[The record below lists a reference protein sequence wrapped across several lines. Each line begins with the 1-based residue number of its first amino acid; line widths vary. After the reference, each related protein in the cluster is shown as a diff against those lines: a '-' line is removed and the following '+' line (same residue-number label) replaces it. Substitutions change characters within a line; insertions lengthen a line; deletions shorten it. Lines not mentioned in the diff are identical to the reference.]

1 MFGAI
6 GRFCVRRRWWVL
18 VGWVLLV
25 AAGAAAS
32 GPVFAG
38 LKGARA
44 SDRLESIQAYD
55 VFDDNATYGGRV
67 LGLVDDVRI
76 DDPAVRDRVLA
87 AVRDIARIPDVGRVV
102 DPYTGA
108 AAGAGLVAT
117 DRRAGVVVVDL
128 TRDITGRERDTAID
142 AASLRLRELTRQLP
156 GSTVKIGGNPLLN
169 REINQQVQAD
179 TERAEVVSLPIT
191 LAVMVVIFA
200 GLLAALL
207 PLVGALA
214 AIGGAFLCLLGF
226 SAVLTLDPN
235 TVPVTTLLGLGISID
250 YALLMVSRF
259 REERAAGAGVP
270 GAVERTVATAGRTIA
285 FSALTVAVSLAALMI
300 FDDPTF
306 RAIGA
311 AGAAVVVV
319 ALLAALTLVPALL
332 SLVGGRIRISRGL
345 APEHGFFSR
354 LAGWVQ
360 RRAWPVAVG
369 VAALLLAAG
378 TPLLS
383 LRLENG
389 GTQLLPPSFESVQVQ
404 QNLAV
409 RFPGAGIDPVTILAR
424 ATPAELDAYVAGLG
438 AKIDRSGVLDVGMA
452 SRLSASPYSSVD
464 ITPAGSSQGDEAKQL
479 VRELRANR
487 PPFQSWVTGDAAV
500 LIDFSR
506 SLADRL
512 PWAFA
517 VIVIALFV
525 LLFLMTGSV
534 LVPLKALL
542 MNTISLGASF
552 GALVWVFQEG
562 HLEGLLG
569 FTSTGA
575 IETWVPVIVF
585 AFAFGVSMDYEV
597 FLLARIKELYD
608 SGLRND
614 DAVRIGMQRSG
625 RIITS
630 AALLIV
636 IVFCG
641 FGAGR
646 MLGIKEMGF
655 ALAVAVVVDATLVRC
670 LLVPATMTLLGDLN
684 WWAPGPLRR
693 LHARFG
699 LREEAAGV
707 VPAPRPEP
715 GTDRRGTDRPGTDR
729 PLRHRHRVDGGSE
742 ELRVTREGGKPEVVR
757 PGPRD

>member
-1 MFGAI
+1 VRVFAAI
-6 GRFCVRRRWWVL
+6 GRFCVRRRWLVL
-18 VGWVLLV
+18 LGWVLLV
-25 AAGAAAS
+25 AAGAVAS

-38 LKGARA
+38 LEAARA

-76 DDPAVRDRVLA
+76 ADPTVEAEVRA
-87 AVRDIARIPDVGRVV
+87 AVRDVAEIPDVGRVI
-102 DPYTGA
+102 DPYSTPR
-108 AAGAGLVAT
+108 LVAT
-117 DRRAGVVVVDL
+117 DGRAGLVVVDL
-128 TRDITGRERDTAID
+128 ARDLSGSRRDAAID
-142 AASLRLRELTRQLP
+142 AVSLRLRELTRTLP
-156 GSTVKIGGNPLLN
+156 GSTVKMGGNPLLN
-169 REINQQVQAD
+169 REINQQVRTD
-179 TERAEVVSLPIT
+179 TERAELVSLPIT
-191 LAVMVVIFA
+191 LIVMVVIFA

-207 PLVGALA
+207 PLLGALA

-226 SAVLTLDPN
+226 SAFLTLDPN

-259 REERAAGAGVP
+259 REERAAGADVP

-311 AGAAVVVV
+311 AGVAVVVV
-319 ALLAALTLVPALL
+319 ALLAALTLVPVLL
-332 SLVGGRIRISRGL
+332 SLVGGRIRVTRGL
-345 APEHGFFSR
+345 APADGFFSR

-360 RRAWPVAVG
+360 KRAWPVAIG
-369 VAALLLAAG
+369 VTVLLLAAG
-378 TPLLS
+378 SPLLS

-389 GTQLLPPSFESVQVQ
+389 GTQLLPPEFESVQVQ
-404 QNLAV
+404 QNLNV
-409 RFPGAGIDPVTILAR
+409 RFPGAGTDPVTILAR

-438 AKIDRSGVLDVGMA
+438 
-452 SRLSASPYSSVD
+452 SRLDRADVLEVGTAERLGSSPYSSVD
-464 ITPAGSSQGDEAKQL
+464 LTPAGSSQGEQAKQL
-479 VRELRANR
+479 VGQLRANR
-487 PPFQSWVTGDAAV
+487 PAFQSWVTGDAAV

-506 SLADRL
+506 SLAERL
-512 PWAFA
+512 PWAFG
-517 VIVIALFV
+517 VIVVALFV

-534 LVPLKALL
+534 LVPVKALL
-542 MNTISLGASF
+542 MNTVSLGASF

-569 FTSTGA
+569 FTAAGA

-608 SGLRND
+608 TGLRND
-614 DAVRIGMQRSG
+614 DAVRVGLQRSG

-641 FGAGR
+641 FAAGR
-646 MLGIKEMGF
+646 ELGVKELGF

-693 LHARFG
+693 VHARFG
-699 LREEAAGV
+699 LREAAAASAGEL
-707 VPAPRPEP
+707 VPVPRADP
-715 GTDRRGTDRPGTDR
+715 GPGPQPRAARRP
-729 PLRHRHRVDGGSE
+729 RHRADGGSE
-742 ELRVTREGGKPEVVR
+742 ELRVIRQDGKPEVVR
-757 PGPRD
+757 PD